1 MTNYLI
7 RRVVL
12 VFVMAVVISLAS
24 FVLLY
29 SAPGGPLEQLA
40 ALQSTTRRPD
50 PDEVERIMKRY
61 DLDLN
66 MMVRYLRWLVGHPRG
81 PIVING
87 QEYFGD
93 LQVGC
98 LKEGQARLVYPDGR
112 VVEINCAKPVFLRD
126 LAGRPVSNGVLALD
140 FGRSQQLA
148 REQPVAELIESRLG
162 NTLLLMGLSTF
173 LAIALSIPIGIY
185 SAVKQYSRFDY
196 FFTTV
201 TFFGSGMPTLFTG
214 VMGILI
220 FALLFQRLGLPYLP
234 SGLAVSNRDEVVPL
248 IGTIKAGSLLDR
260 IWHLVLPVS
269 VLTFFSLAGW
279 TRFIRSSMLE
289 VLRQD
294 YVRTARAKGLAEQFV
309 ILKHALRNALI
320 PFVTLLASV
329 LPTLFGGAIIT
340 ESVFNWPGIGRL
352 FINALTA
359 SDYPVAIAYVLI
371 STFLTLIGFLLSDVL
386 YTVVDP
392 RIRLT

>member
-1 MTNYLI
+1 MANYLV
-7 RRVVL
+7 RRFIL
-12 VFVMAVVISLAS
+12 VFVMAFVVSLAS
-24 FVLLY
+24 FVLLC
-29 SAPGGPLEQLA
+29 SAPGGPLEQLV

-50 PDEVERIMKRY
+50 PDEIERIMKRY

-66 MMVRYLRWLVGHPRG
+66 LFVRYLRWLTGHPRG
-81 PIVING
+81 PIVIGG
-87 QEYFGD
+87 QEVFGD

-126 LAGRPVSNGVLALD
+126 LADRPTGNGVIRLD

-148 REQPVAELIESRLG
+148 REQPVIELIESRLG

-173 LAIALSIPIGIY
+173 FAIALSIPIGIY

-196 FFTTV
+196 FFTTL

-214 VMGILI
+214 VMGILV

-234 SGLAVSNRDEVVPL
+234 AGLVESNRDAVVPL
-248 IGTIKAGSLLDR
+248 LGTIKAGSFADR
-260 IWHLVLPVS
+260 VWHLILPVA
-269 VLTFFSLAGW
+269 VLTFFNLAGW

-294 YVRTARAKGLAEQFV
+294 YVRTARAKGVVERLV

-320 PFVTLLASV
+320 PFVTLLAGV

-340 ESVFNWPGIGRL
+340 ESVFNWSGIGRL
-352 FINALTA
+352 FINALVA

-371 STFLTLIGFLLSDVL
+371 STFLTLIGFILSDVL

-392 RIRLT
+392 RIRLS